1 MLQDQLKILNIKNG
15 EAENEFLITLY
26 ILPPMN
32 LIKFLVK
39 YFMKNKKKA
48 LLATNADPASVQQRV
63 TQNEKL
69 ILFKHLI

>member
-1 MLQDQLKILNIKNG
+1 
-15 EAENEFLITLY
+15 
-26 ILPPMN
+26 MN

-39 YFMKNKKKA
+39 YSMKNKKKA